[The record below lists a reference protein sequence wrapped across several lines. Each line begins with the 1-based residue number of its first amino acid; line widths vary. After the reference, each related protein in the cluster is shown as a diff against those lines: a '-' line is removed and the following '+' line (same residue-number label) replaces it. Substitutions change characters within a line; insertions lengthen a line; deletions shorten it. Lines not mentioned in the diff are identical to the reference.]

1 MDSHADKGQTD
12 GHTRDGYKTLRNGQL
27 GLYSFFILQFCTYI
41 LSHNRL
47 PEIDNEPLKYLVI
60 QLQKVIAVEFLQ
72 SILTWK
78 SSLVT

>member
-27 GLYSFFILQFCTYI
+27 GLYSFFILQFYIMSTYI

-47 PEIDNEPLKYLVI
+47 PEIDNEP
-60 QLQKVIAVEFLQ
+60 
-72 SILTWK
+72 
-78 SSLVT
+78 

>member
-12 GHTRDGYKTLRNGQL
+12 GLTRDGYKTLRYGQL

-47 PEIDNEPLKYLVI
+47 PEIDNEP
-60 QLQKVIAVEFLQ
+60 
-72 SILTWK
+72 
-78 SSLVT
+78 